1 MEWSLV
7 FSVFILFCFF
17 SATSPTRLR
26 RFAQSESEDL
36 TYVVDRGYRRYRNY
50 ARDYGYGMDYTDD
63 IYVVD
68 RGYRR
73 GTNRVYVVDSDYGYG
88 GVNALNKVNAVNYRS
103 RYNTYLDSA
112 YVYANG
118 NGANSLYNGYNRGY
132 GSGYGYGLFG
142 TNNGWNGGSDYY
154 SYFGYKPIS
163 G

>member
-1 MEWSLV
+1 MGAEIWRESSSRAGMEWSLA
-7 FSVFILFCFF
+7 FSVFILFCLF
-17 SATSPTRLR
+17 SATSPARLR

-36 TYVVDRGYRRYRNY
+36 MGVDQAGPESE
-50 ARDYGYGMDYTDD
+50 DLT
-63 IYVVD
+63 YVVD

-88 GVNALNKVNAVNYRS
+88 GVNALNKVNAKNYRS

>member
-17 SATSPTRLR
+17 SGTSPARLR
-26 RFAQSESEDL
+26 RFAGPESEDL

-50 ARDYGYGMDYTDD
+50 ARDYGYGMDYTND

-88 GVNALNKVNAVNYRS
+88 GVNALNNVNAVNYRS
-103 RYNTYLDSA
+103 RYNTNLDSA

-118 NGANSLYNGYNRGY
+118 YGANSLYNGYNGGY
-132 GSGYGYGLFG
+132 GSDYGYGGVNAL
-142 TNNGWNGGSDYY
+142 N
-154 SYFGYKPIS
+154 
-163 G
+163 